1 MTVNKWP
8 GNSLDHVVG
17 YQQEGTWDLS
27 DVFSHDRGDTFYANA
42 GKRQHGGCYQQRG
55 EKEYGLI

>member
-42 GKRQHGGCYQQRG
+42 GKRQQRV
-55 EKEYGLI
+55 LSAAR